1 MSSDNLGW
9 IEIIFVAVIALGVGF
24 WQLFSINREIRRDRE
39 RKQQEQQQSGDARHL
54 VREHPLDDR

>member
-9 IEIIFVAVIALGVGF
+9 IEIVFVAVIALGVGF

-39 RKQQEQQQSGDARHL
+39 KKRQQRRSDDTRHL
-54 VREHPLDDR
+54 VGEHPLDDR